1 MAKKGAREL
10 IALVC
15 SVCKSQNYLTERNKI
30 NMETKDTKG
39 SKLELKK
46 YCRTCRK
53 VQIHKETQKLK

>member
-10 IALVC
+10 IAMVC

-30 NMETKDTKG
+30 NMETKGKKG

-53 VQIHKETQKLK
+53 VQLHKESSKLK